1 MKNFL
6 AYLRLCIKKAS
17 KSFLA
22 VTLTVLI
29 LAGLLALCATV
40 MINTDKN
47 DVSRQKVKIGVA
59 GDTEGTHLGL
69 GFEAIAQADE
79 ISFSV
84 DFIEMTQEE
93 AEMALAEFEIS
104 AYVLVPPNYVSSMV
118 KGEDAVLTFV
128 MSKSSADVSAVLMS
142 EVAQVLSPLVTDSES
157 GIYAMMD
164 YGYDN
169 DADGMADKIT
179 RLNLKYI
186 TEILDRSS
194 AFEMRNLGI
203 DTLSTAEY
211 YVCGII
217 TFFLLIFSV
226 ACCPLFAD
234 KNLPLGRLLMSKGT
248 KVWQISACE
257 YLSYLAVL
265 FLSVTLL
272 SLGGGVICQKIDL
285 GIDPSFAFGLP
296 MSLFP
301 CILMISAM
309 QFAVYELTFG
319 IISGVLAQFVLAAAL
334 GYISGCFYPYYMFPQ
349 SIQTVASVLPSG
361 ITFELLRDN
370 VALRESN
377 SWWICLLYTAAF
389 LMIAV
394 IARRKRLSEE
404 TA

>member
-1 MKNFL
+1 MRNFL

-84 DFIEMTQEE
+84 DFIEMTPEE

-118 KGEDAVLTFV
+118 KGEDAVLIFV
-128 MSKSSADVSAVLMS
+128 MSKSSADISAVLMS

-234 KNLPLGRLLMSKGT
+234 KNLPLGRLLVSKGT

-272 SLGGGVICQKIDL
+272 SVGGGVICQKIDF

-370 VALRESN
+370 VALRESD
-377 SWWICLLYTAAF
+377 SWWICLLYTVVF

>member
-234 KNLPLGRLLMSKGT
+234 KNLPLGRLLVSKGT

-272 SLGGGVICQKIDL
+272 SVGGGVICQKIDF

>member
-128 MSKSSADVSAVLMS
+128 MSKSSADISAVLMS

-248 KVWQISACE
+248 KVWHISACE

-272 SLGGGVICQKIDL
+272 SFGGGVICQKIDL

>member
-234 KNLPLGRLLMSKGT
+234 KNLPLGRLLVSKGT

-257 YLSYLAVL
+257 YLSYLSVL

-272 SLGGGVICQKIDL
+272 SVGGGVICQKIDL

-301 CILMISAM
+301 CVLMISAM

-361 ITFELLRDN
+361 ITFELLRDD

-377 SWWICLLYTAAF
+377 PWWICLLYTAAF
-389 LMIAV
+389 LMLAV

>member
-128 MSKSSADVSAVLMS
+128 MSKSSADISAVLMS

-272 SLGGGVICQKIDL
+272 SLGGGVICQKIDF

-349 SIQTVASVLPSG
+349 SIQTAASVLPSG

-389 LMIAV
+389 LMLAV

>member
-59 GDTEGTHLGL
+59 GDTKGTHLGL

-84 DFIEMTQEE
+84 DFIEMTPEE

-118 KGEDAVLTFV
+118 KGEDAVLIFV
-128 MSKSSADVSAVLMS
+128 MSKSSADISAVLMS

-234 KNLPLGRLLMSKGT
+234 KNLPLGRLLVSKGT

-272 SLGGGVICQKIDL
+272 SLGGGVICQKIDF

-389 LMIAV
+389 LMLAV

>member
-59 GDTEGTHLGL
+59 GDTEGTPLGL

-272 SLGGGVICQKIDL
+272 SVGGGVICQKIDF

-349 SIQTVASVLPSG
+349 SIQTAASVLPSG